1 MRLIIALFLFLL
13 SQNALSHS
21 SEVKQSSNEDYKVGR
36 YSSISTKPSNAQM
49 DLLAVIIEIKF
60 PLSINTVGS
69 ALELMLINSG
79 FRLADPGA
87 ADPNLSILLN
97 SPLPNIHR
105 TLGPVSLRSAL
116 KTLSGISWD
125 LIIDPINRL
134 ISFELI
140 KDYQL
145 SFEREESVH
154 E

>member
-1 MRLIIALFLFLL
+1 MNLTYF
-13 SQNALSHS
+13 
-21 SEVKQSSNEDYKVGR
+21 
-36 YSSISTKPSNAQM
+36 
-49 DLLAVIIEIKF
+49 
-60 PLSINTVGS
+60 S
-69 ALELMLINSG
+69 AELMLINSG
-79 FRLADPGA
+79 FRLGDPGA

-145 SFEREESVH
+145 SFEREEAVH

>member
-1 MRLIIALFLFLL
+1 MRLIIVLFLSLL
-13 SQNALSHS
+13 SLNALSHNS
-21 SEVKQSSNEDYKVGR
+21 NFNQSSNVDYKVGR
-36 YSSISTKPSNAQM
+36 YSSISTKPTNAQK

-60 PLSINTVGS
+60 PLAVDTVGS

-79 FRLADPGA
+79 FRLAELSA

-105 TLGPVSLRSAL
+105 TLGPISLRSAL
-116 KTLSGISWD
+116 NTLSGKSWD
-125 LIIDPINRL
+125 LIIDPVHRL

-140 KDYQL
+140 DDYQL
-145 SFEREESVH
+145 SFEHEEVVH

>member
-1 MRLIIALFLFLL
+1 MRLIIALFLILL
-13 SQNALSHS
+13 SLNAFSHS
-21 SEVKQSSNEDYKVGR
+21 SNLKQHSIEDYKVGR
-36 YSSISTKPSNAQM
+36 YSSISTEPTNAQM

-79 FRLADPGA
+79 FRLGDPGA

-105 TLGPVSLRSAL
+105 TLGPMSLRSAL
-116 KTLSGISWD
+116 KTLSGTSWD

-145 SFEREESVH
+145 SFEREEAVH